1 MKPQIFDEPF
11 EDEELEAR
19 AWAHYEKAREQ
30 GSILAEAQLISECRK
45 IAHEDL
51 QRLQATGDEPVP
63 VAEEDESR
71 GAPFQE

>member
-19 AWAHYEKAREQ
+19 AWEHYEKAREQ
-30 GSILAEAQLISECRK
+30 GSILPEAQLIAECRK

-51 QRLQATGDEPVP
+51 QRLQATGDEPLP
-63 VAEEDESR
+63 IGDEDNGR
-71 GAPFQE
+71 GETFPE

>member
-1 MKPQIFDEPF
+1 MNPYIYSEPF

-30 GSILAEAQLISECRK
+30 GSILPESQLMEACRK

-63 VAEEDESR
+63 LAEEDESP
-71 GAPFQE
+71 ASPFEG